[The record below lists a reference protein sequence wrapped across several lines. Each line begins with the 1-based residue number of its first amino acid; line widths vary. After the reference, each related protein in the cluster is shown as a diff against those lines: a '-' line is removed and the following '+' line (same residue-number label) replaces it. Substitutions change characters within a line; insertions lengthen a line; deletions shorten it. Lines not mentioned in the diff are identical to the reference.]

1 MTALEQLFLDVV
13 NLSLTAS
20 WVIAIVL
27 LLRLALKPV
36 PKKYVCLLWFV
47 VLFRLL
53 CPVSLESEFSL
64 VPPHEEVK
72 YEIVYTTPQVETNSE
87 PVNTVLNQT
96 VNPVLEQN
104 SAPNPMGSVNPLQVY
119 IFIAAW
125 LWVIGIAVLCGYT
138 LISWVWLRHQLAESI
153 PDEGN
158 VYVSDAITSPFVFGI
173 VNPKI
178 YLPYGLEDDERRW
191 VLLHEQSHI
200 ARKDYL
206 VKPLF
211 WLAVILHWMNPLV
224 WIAWFCF
231 SRDLELACD
240 ERATAAMNKNEKWSY
255 SNTLLNLAV
264 EKRSIKCP
272 VAFSNNGVRQRI
284 ERILKYKQLPKVII
298 GVVLIALMICGV
310 GLLMN
315 PTEVYTLAE
324 FEPKLVKEYPEG
336 ISNIKIQYGAIEAPV
351 YSGYDEAETRMEFR
365 NQLANLKVT
374 KAKETEFPFTNTMI
388 SFMGVLE
395 YGYDSERDMMYGSS
409 EGCELVISDDFT
421 TIFAK
426 DTLKVKNPDA
436 LKELLLPY
444 CNEAKTR
451 YQQTTFYADLNHDGT
466 DETIILNKGNWSSM
480 DEVRLGVYQ
489 DDGTLLYSDSLYAAH
504 VGWKTYFLYEK
515 DGKDYLLEFNPTM
528 YQGNAAYS
536 WYMMDFDRSGK
547 LRIVD
552 EDRVEFSVNP
562 EQFYEFDV
570 DAIYA
575 FLQETENMLNDATL
589 LVSVEDGEL
598 LYSTAQK
605 THWLGVFYYLDWLDE
620 AKGDTLEQK
629 LYAYQQKVY
638 YERPEYLLRQWL
650 MEKQG
655 FDETAHYLDNPKLI
669 DIDGDQSV
677 SYEWKQKSDNEVT
690 GIYAISAMNSD
701 DYMDVKEGRN
711 YYIYAGERWKLLENS
726 VEMDRIHEM
735 VDAWAEAYANR
746 DGQKRY
752 DMLKREYQLQI
763 DNRGSTYEL
772 WMPYWSEDKQVL
784 DLRGS
789 SPWVESWTINTNED
803 PENYL
808 AVITYDMA
816 DSAKQ
821 HYIYQEQIKIQQ
833 INDTLKV
840 TSCDVTISNLTSE
853 QCWKA
858 VNIVADLQNGR
869 ETWRLDPEQVAFA
882 FLSDYLNISPEEIV
896 EDDRTQTGGRYSPG
910 YNRVTYMMKNG
921 DTYTVQLYQ
930 PLIQTDVSD
939 CDFWAVESYTYNEW
953 GGDGFQSFKP
963 YHYDVRHDAWA
974 SLHIRE

>member
-1 MTALEQLFLDVV
+1 MTALEQLFLDIV

-27 LLRLALKPV
+27 LLRFVLKPV

-53 CPVSLESEFSL
+53 CPVTLESEFSL

-119 IFIAAW
+119 IFMAAW

-138 LISWVWLRHQLAESI
+138 LISWVRLRHQLAESV
-153 PDEGN
+153 PDGEN
-158 VYVSDAITSPFVFGI
+158 IYLSDTITSPFVFGI
-173 VNPKI
+173 VKPKI

-200 ARKDYL
+200 ARKDFI

-211 WLAVILHWMNPLV
+211 WIAVIVHWMNPFV

-231 SRDLELACD
+231 GRDLELACD
-240 ERATAAMNKNEKWSY
+240 ERATAAMNKNEKWNY

-284 ERILKYKQLPKVII
+284 ERILKQKQLPKVII
-298 GVVLIALMICGV
+298 GVVLIVLMICGV
-310 GLLMN
+310 GLILN
-315 PTEVYTLAE
+315 PAEVYKLSD

-336 ISNIKIQYGAIEAPV
+336 ISNIKIQYGAIEAPM
-351 YSGYDEAETRMEFR
+351 YSEYDKAEARNEFR
-365 NQLANLKVT
+365 NQLANLNVT
-374 KAKETEFPFTNTMI
+374 KAKETDFPFTNTMI
-388 SFMGVLE
+388 SFMGMLE

-436 LKELLLPY
+436 LKELILSY

-504 VGWKTYFLYEK
+504 AGWNNYFLYTK
-515 DGKDYLLEFNPTM
+515 DGKDYLLQFMPTM

-552 EDRVEFSVNP
+552 EERIEFSVNP

-598 LYSTAQK
+598 LYSTVQK
-605 THWLGVFYYLDWLDE
+605 PNRIGVSYYLYWLNE

-629 LYAYQQKVY
+629 LYAYQQQVY
-638 YERPEYLLRQWL
+638 YERPEYLLLQWL
-650 MEKQG
+650 AEKQG

-669 DIDGDQSV
+669 EIDGEHSV
-677 SYEWKQKSDNEVT
+677 SFEWKQKSDNRLI
-690 GIYAISAMNSD
+690 GIYGISTMDTD
-701 DYMDVKEGRN
+701 DGMDVDAGRN
-711 YYIYAGERWKLLENS
+711 FYQYDMANDKWLFVQNTIEQAKVEDIANSWAQTYAE
-726 VEMDRIHEM
+726 
-735 VDAWAEAYANR
+735 R
-746 DGQKRY
+746 DGQTRY
-752 DMLKREYQLQI
+752 NLLSDSLQRNI
-763 DNRGSTYEL
+763 DGNNADATEAD
-772 WMPYWSEDKQVL
+772 WMPYWTENKETLVL
-784 DLRGS
+784 GGS
-789 SPWVESWTINTNED
+789 SPWVQSWKIEMSTK
-803 PENYL
+803 ENSY
-808 AVITYDMA
+808 VA
-816 DSAKQ
+816 DIIYTMTDSTGE
-821 HYIYQEQIKIQQ
+821 HYFYGEQIQ
-833 INDTLKV
+833 IALHDGITKV
-840 TSCDVTISNLTSE
+840 TSCEETIVLQTAAIYE
-853 QCWKA
+853 QVKEILE
-858 VNIVADLQNGR
+858 NLQNGH
-869 ETWRLDPEQVAFA
+869 ESWRLEPVDVVVAFVHDYLQ
-882 FLSDYLNISPEEIV
+882 LSDGKVRVADANKNAYYYEIDGEQPV
-896 EDDRTQTGGRYSPG
+896 CIY
-910 YNRVTYMMKNG
+910 
-921 DTYTVQLYQ
+921 LYQ
-930 PLIQTDVSD
+930 PVSNQD
-939 CDFWAVESYTYNEW
+939 ISGCDFWAVKAYEYPDMSQYGT
-953 GGDGFQSFKP
+953 DGTRF
-963 YHYDVRHDAWA
+963 YDVQLNKWA
-974 SLHIRE
+974 SLHIKE